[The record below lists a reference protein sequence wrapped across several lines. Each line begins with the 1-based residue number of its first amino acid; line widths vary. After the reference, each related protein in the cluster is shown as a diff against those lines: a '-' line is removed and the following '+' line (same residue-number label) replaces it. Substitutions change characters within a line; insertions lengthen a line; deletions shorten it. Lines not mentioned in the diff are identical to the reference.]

1 VRDRD
6 GQALTYVYSGAAL
19 GGSLSKDESRRIAAN
34 VARLRG
40 PGNQRNHACARPI
53 TKHALL
59 TWRIS
64 AMSFG
69 DIDAAAINF
78 GS

>member
-1 VRDRD
+1 MSAPGRR
-6 GQALTYVYSGAAL
+6 SAAK
-19 GGSLSKDESRRIAAN
+19 SLSKDESRRIAAN

-40 PGNQRNHACARPI
+40 PGNQRNYTRARPI
-53 TKHALL
+53 TKHSLL
-59 TWRIS
+59 TGRIL

-69 DIDAAAINF
+69 DIDAAAIDF